1 MASGQSI
8 DYVQDVFGTERC
20 FFFLDGGVTWKK
32 KKNSVMTVQID
43 THTLSLQDKSCGHEL
58 VALSDNEHIYG
69 PASASKT
76 CLTS

>member
-20 FFFLDGGVTWKK
+20 FFFFWMGGDVK
-32 KKNSVMTVQID
+32 KKNSVMTVQIA
-43 THTLSLQDKSCGHEL
+43 THTLSFQDKSWCHEL

-76 CLTS
+76 CPTS

>member
-20 FFFLDGGVTWKK
+20 FFFFWMGGWREK
-32 KKNSVMTVQID
+32 KKNSVMTVQIA
-43 THTLSLQDKSCGHEL
+43 THTLSFQDKSCGHEL

-76 CLTS
+76 S